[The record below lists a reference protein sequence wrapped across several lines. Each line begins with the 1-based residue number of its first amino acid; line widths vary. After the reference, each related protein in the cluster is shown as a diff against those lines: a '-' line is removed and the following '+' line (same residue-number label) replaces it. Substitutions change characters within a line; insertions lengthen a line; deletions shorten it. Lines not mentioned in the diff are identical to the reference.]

1 MMARTVESS
10 NSIENELNFRVQ
22 TAARSTSKV
31 ISVNILRPDILSF
44 SLLGKEWHASSVSVF
59 QGMSQVITSHACKL
73 ARSVDIYFP
82 HIVFFIISHI
92 SSLFELLCKFELK

>member
-1 MMARTVESS
+1 MMMARTVESS

-44 SLLGKEWHASSVSVF
+44 SLLGKEWHASSVPVF
-59 QGMSQVITSHACKL
+59 QGMSETSQVITSHACKL

-82 HIVFFIISHI
+82 DIV
-92 SSLFELLCKFELK
+92 LNARRY

>member
-1 MMARTVESS
+1 MARTVESS

-44 SLLGKEWHASSVSVF
+44 SLLGKEWHASSVPVF
-59 QGMSQVITSHACKL
+59 QGMSES
-73 ARSVDIYFP
+73 R
-82 HIVFFIISHI
+82 
-92 SSLFELLCKFELK
+92 